1 MLELIKTTLK
11 QLLNDI
17 DSGNSNISESEQQ
30 QILDLFE
37 KINRKEYSKTEAA
50 DYLGV
55 STGTIDNYVQ
65 RGWLPEGVKRQGLK
79 QKIWYKNDLEK
90 LKK

>member
-37 KINRKEYSKTEAA
+37 RINRKEYSKTEAA

-90 LKK
+90 LRK